1 MKPFQSSLRGMFRRS
16 TGEKSHREDH
26 ATGFPRQPLTV
37 LDVLEPRTREAH
49 H

>member
-1 MKPFQSSLRGMFRRS
+1 MKPFQSNWRGMFRRWP
-16 TGEKSHREDH
+16 GEKSHRDDH
-26 ATGFPRQPLTV
+26 AGVYPRQPLTV